1 MLVDDAH
8 VLCDIF
14 DSFYLILDLEESHM
28 ILDDALEFETAI
40 VGSSIV
46 ESQDNITELKLE
58 LIFAGKVTN

>member
-1 MLVDDAH
+1 
-8 VLCDIF
+8 
-14 DSFYLILDLEESHM
+14 M

-58 LIFAGKVTN
+58 LTSARKVTN